1 MTHVVHPYGYRLGQI
16 RDWRAR
22 WFQRKAYQAFLK
34 EDILLYEWLT
44 KELRKH
50 FVESID
56 IERSARH
63 TNVIIRT
70 SRPGLLIG
78 RHGEGIEALRKKIA
92 KKFSEQKGLKL
103 TVEEVRYPETHA
115 RIVAQMITQDLEKRL
130 PFRRV
135 LKQTATR
142 VMNQHGVDGVR
153 IGLAGRLDGAEMG
166 RREWVRLGR
175 IPLQTIRADI
185 DFARARALL
194 PYGTIGVKVWIY
206 KGEVFK

>member
-1 MTHVVHPYGYRLGQI
+1 MTHTVHPYSFRLGQI

-22 WFQRKAYQAFLK
+22 WFQRKAYQLFLK
-34 EDILLYEWLT
+34 EDVLLYEWLME
-44 KELRKH
+44 ELRKH
-50 FVESID
+50 FVESIE

-78 RHGEGIEALRKKIA
+78 RRGEGIEILRKKIA
-92 KKFSEQKGLKL
+92 KRFPEQRGLKL
-103 TVEEVRYPETHA
+103 TIEEVRYPETRA
-115 RIVAQMITQDLEKRL
+115 RIVAQMVTQDLEKRL
-130 PFRRV
+130 PFRRI
-135 LKQTATR
+135 LKQTANR
-142 VMNQHGVDGVR
+142 VMNQHGVEGVR

-166 RREWVRLGR
+166 RREWIRLGR

-185 DFARARALL
+185 DFARSRALL

-206 KGEVFK
+206 KGEIFK

>member
-1 MTHVVHPYGYRLGQI
+1 MTHTVHPYGYRLGII

-22 WFQRKAYQAFLK
+22 WFQRKAYKTFLK

-50 FVESID
+50 FVESIGID
-56 IERSARH
+56 RSARH
-63 TNVIIRT
+63 IQVVIRT
-70 SRPGLLIG
+70 SRPGLIIG
-78 RHGEGIEALRKKIA
+78 RRGEGIEALRRKIA
-92 KKFSEQKGLKL
+92 EQFPEQKGLKL
-103 TVEEVRYPETHA
+103 SIEEVRYPETYA
-115 RIVAQMITQDLEKRL
+115 RIVAQMVVQDLEKRL

-142 VMNQHGVDGVR
+142 VMNQHGVEGVR

-166 RREWVRLGR
+166 RREWTRLGR

-185 DFARARALL
+185 DFARALALL

-206 KGEVFK
+206 KGEIFT